1 MATPFVRQNGTVPKT
16 EYGTALGGICTVQP
30 TNSTVDYT
38 HTLPPDSSVLTGKIF
53 VQVADQVI
61 SNTTTETTQFGT
73 GTTGSS
79 RIIDPNTAVVG
90 ATYHIR
96 LNGYISNTGT
106 PNATIRIKIG
116 GVTLVTSGPVALPS
130 GLTNAFV
137 ETIFTFTVRSV
148 GATGTVRGQGHTKL
162 VSGALGTTY
171 NRQLTMTSDAT
182 IDFTTGNE
190 IDITYEWGTASASN
204 TLTITNASI
213 GVW

>member
-1 MATPFVRQNGTVPKT
+1 MATPFVRHNGTVPKT
-16 EYGTALGGICTVQP
+16 DYGTALGGVCSLQP
-30 TNSTVDYT
+30 TNSTVDYI
-38 HTLPPDSSVLTGKIF
+38 HTLPPDSSTLTGKIF

-61 SNTTTETTQFGT
+61 ADTTVETSQFGT
-73 GTTGSS
+73 GNAGSS
-79 RIIDPNTAVVG
+79 RTIDANTTVVG

-137 ETIFTFTVRSV
+137 ETLFTFTVRSI

-162 VSGALGTTY
+162 ISGALGTTY
-171 NRQLTMTSDAT
+171 NRQLTMTADAT
-182 IDFTTGNE
+182 IDFTVNNE
-190 IDITYEWGTASASN
+190 VDITYEWGTASPSN
-204 TLTITNASI
+204 SLTITNASI